1 MSDPIKGYRN
11 LDPTDIA
18 LINKVKD
25 HAAATEALWD
35 EVRRAVTRQKYIPG
49 TIPDTEP
56 ARWCA
61 IARTELQ
68 QGYMALVRAIAQPAG
83 F

>member
-1 MSDPIKGYRN
+1 MSEPIKGYRS
-11 LDPTDIA
+11 LDPADVE
-18 LINKVKD
+18 LINRVKD
-25 HAAATEALWD
+25 HANATAALWE
-35 EVRRAVTRQKYIPG
+35 EVRQRVTRTKHVPG
-49 TIPDTEP
+49 MIPDTEP

-68 QGYMALVRAIAQPAG
+68 QGYMALVRAVAQPNG

>member
-1 MSDPIKGYRN
+1 MSEPIKGYRN
-11 LDPTDIA
+11 LDPLDIA
-18 LINKVKD
+18 LINKIKD
-25 HAAATEALWD
+25 HAAATEVLWE
-35 EVRRAVTRQKYIPG
+35 EVRKTVTRQQYRPG

-56 ARWCA
+56 ARWAA

-68 QGYMALVRAIAQPAG
+68 QGYMALVRAVAQPTG

>member
-1 MSDPIKGYRN
+1 MSEPIKGYRN
-11 LDPTDIA
+11 LDPMDVA

-25 HAAATEALWD
+25 HAAATEALWE
-35 EVRRAVTRQKYIPG
+35 EVRRTVTRSKHIPG

-68 QGYMALVRAIAQPAG
+68 QGYMALVRAIAQPSG